1 MIQQYDIL
9 FNREE
14 DYIEIIQKAK
24 DENGQFLSSNL
35 NADTGVGISNLDK
48 LKQHF
53 GMAPKEEEE
62 DDDEDEFLAD
72 MKKAD
77 EEFKQR
83 QNETQAA
90 NNDNNQ
96 QWNEMREQMMVQSS
110 SERIIDEKE

>member
-53 GMAPKEEEE
+53 GMAPQQEEED

-77 EEFKQR
+77 EEFKQK

-90 NNDNNQ
+90 NNSIQ
-96 QWNEMREQMMVQSS
+96 
-110 SERIIDEKE
+110 